1 MSMATLRLF
10 ANLRESAGTDSVEI
24 DAATVAEV
32 IDDASKTFGDRFAA
46 GVTAA
51 AVWVNGE
58 QADRDTPISP
68 GDEIALIPPV
78 SGGTA
83 RTVDFEMAPGI
94 LSVALMV
101 SLLAVAWADPKW
113 FVFVAVGAI
122 LAWVWDAS
130 ETASLTRDAFVVYP
144 PLVGTTTA
152 AVGAYAWGFEGFAGG
167 LALGFIVAVTW
178 PVFDKAHRDF
188 RTTAATA
195 LVTVLAASASAGL
208 VLIRLVGSY
217 AVLAFVLITVFALV
231 GAFAA
236 ATYGSAIQSVDAN
249 VGALLGALLGGLI
262 AGFAISE
269 LDVAAG
275 LLGGVAA
282 AAGVIAGRAVGS
294 MLRTGSIVHTESA
307 PGALAMFDGAVV
319 ASPLFWMAIWFF
331 G

>member
-1 MSMATLRLF
+1 MATLRLF

-24 DAATVAEV
+24 DAATVADV

-58 QADRDTPISP
+58 QADRDTPVSP

-83 RTVDFEMAPGI
+83 RAVNLDMAPGI
-94 LSVALMV
+94 LSVALLV

-130 ETASLTRDAFVVYP
+130 ETASRTRDAFVVYP
-144 PLVGTTTA
+144 PLIGTTTA

-178 PVFDKAHRDF
+178 PVFDRAHREF
-188 RTTAATA
+188 RTTAATSV
-195 LVTVLAASASAGL
+195 VTVLASAASAGL

-217 AVLAFVLITVFALV
+217 AVLAFVLVTVFALV

-236 ATYGSAIQSVDAN
+236 ATYGTAIQSVDAN

-269 LDVAAG
+269 LDIAAG

-294 MLRTGSIVHTESA
+294 MLRTGSIVHTENA
-307 PGALAMFDGAVV
+307 PGALAMFDGAVI
-319 ASPLFWMAIWFF
+319 AAPLFWMAIWFF

>member
-1 MSMATLRLF
+1 MATLRLF

-24 DAATVAEV
+24 DAATVADV

-58 QADRDTPISP
+58 QADRDTPVSP

-83 RTVDFEMAPGI
+83 RAVNLDMAPGI
-94 LSVALMV
+94 LSVALLV

-130 ETASLTRDAFVVYP
+130 ETASRTRDAFVVYP
-144 PLVGTTTA
+144 PLIGTTTA

-178 PVFDKAHRDF
+178 PVFDRAHREF
-188 RTTAATA
+188 RTTAATSV
-195 LVTVLAASASAGL
+195 VTVLASAASAGL

-217 AVLAFVLITVFALV
+217 AVLAFVLVTVFALV

-236 ATYGSAIQSVDAN
+236 ATYGTAIQSVDAN

-262 AGFAISE
+262 AGFAIIE
-269 LDVAAG
+269 LDIAAG

-294 MLRTGSIVHTESA
+294 MLRTGSIVHTENA
-307 PGALAMFDGAVV
+307 PGALAMFDGAVI
-319 ASPLFWMAIWFF
+319 AAPLFWMAIWFF